1 MRNWNLLKVMIHV
14 LTKMYVSTLD
24 PTIIHQQLKEKKP
37 KDSITTVTE
46 PPKAATAV
54 QSYSPPEQST
64 ASDAGPRSSGV
75 RRSSERVRGRR
86 RKDASGGND
95 DVGSFE

>member
-1 MRNWNLLKVMIHV
+1 MNV
-14 LTKMYVSTLD
+14 LTKMHVSTLD
-24 PTIIHQQLKEKKP
+24 PNTIHQQLKEKKP
-37 KDSITTVTE
+37 KDSITTTVTE
-46 PPKAATAV
+46 PPKADTAV
-54 QSYSPPEQST
+54 ESYSPPEQST

-86 RKDASGGND
+86 RKDASSGND